1 MAARGVVYC
10 TRMNPSSPRSA
21 ASSASG
27 PEPAPAVGSTL
38 VEDQLAY
45 IAATIRTIPD
55 FPKPG
60 IQFKDITPLLADA
73 QGLGTTLD
81 LLQARASLL
90 LPSRIVGIESRGF
103 VFGVPLADRM
113 GLGFAPVRKPG
124 KLPHKVARGEYL
136 LEYGSGVLELH
147 EDAVAGQKVLIV
159 DDLLATGGTAACA
172 GELCQRLGGQVVGY
186 LFLIELAALG
196 GRARLGGE
204 PRTVQSLLTY

>member
-1 MAARGVVYC
+1 MVYC
-10 TRMNPSSPRSA
+10 MRMDPLPPRSF
-21 ASSASG
+21 ASSAAANLGPGPGPSSG
-27 PEPAPAVGSTL
+27 PTL

-45 IAATIRTIPD
+45 IASTIRTIAD

-81 LLQARASLL
+81 LLQGRASLL
-90 LPSRIVGIESRGF
+90 RPSRIVGIESRGF

-147 EDAVAGQKVLIV
+147 EDAVAGHKVLIV

-172 GELCQRLGGQVVGY
+172 AELCQRLGGQVVGY
-186 LFLIELAALG
+186 LFVIELTALG
-196 GRARLGGE
+196 GRARLGAE
-204 PRTVQSLLTY
+204 PRVVQSLLSY

>member
-1 MAARGVVYC
+1 MDPLPPRPAASLTARPEPTSARGL
-10 TRMNPSSPRSA
+10 TR
-21 ASSASG
+21 G
-27 PEPAPAVGSTL
+27 PTSVPTL

-45 IAATIRTIPD
+45 IASTIRTIPD

-81 LLQARASLL
+81 LLQGRASLL
-90 LPSRIVGIESRGF
+90 RPTRIVGIESRGF

-147 EDAVAGQKVLIV
+147 EDAVAGHKVLIV

-172 GELCQRLGGQVVGY
+172 GELCQRFGGQVVGY
-186 LFLIELAALG
+186 LFVIELAALG
-196 GRARLGGE
+196 GRARLGGD
-204 PRTVQSLLTY
+204 PQSIQSLLTY